1 MSEVIEV
8 IVWLL
13 QWNKQ
18 FNGKDMSCY
27 PQDCKVE
34 MLQCRISEGL
44 QVTSFNRVA
53 KNGLEGSIH
62 RIRQQN
68 LMWATFEEVLKT
80 TFVIEDSKA
89 TQGGFEKI
97 GWKH

>member
-1 MSEVIEV
+1 M
-8 IVWLL
+8 

-27 PQDCKVE
+27 PHDYKAE
-34 MLQCRISEGL
+34 MLQCRILEGL

-53 KNGLEGSIH
+53 TDGLEGSIH
-62 RIRQQN
+62 RIQQHN
-68 LMWATFEEVLKT
+68 LIWATFEEVLKT
-80 TFVIEDSKA
+80 IFVIEDSKA
-89 TQGGFEKI
+89 TQRGFQKI